1 MKPKQT
7 KVGWKKNLD
16 KLLFVFAS
24 CYLMIALAW
33 LWKHYQKASLAR
45 NNPSSPSVALDDS
58 NLFSTTNNSNDN
70 LSLSLNHNNQQI
82 IEETS
87 KNAENNTSSATVV
100 DEKEKLSSLNPN
112 LPIPVPQPPTPP
124 PLPVVTIPEPYPT
137 ISNNNLVQS
146 PLPVQIPPK
155 PRQQSSP
162 SLVSINPSST
172 PPPIPPKLNQV
183 PVIETANRES
193 EDSLV
198 SSNSSPNYPADG
210 NINNQQNTL
219 VGIVELE
226 NNSIALFNL
235 NNLTERVEV
244 GSEIGV
250 TGWVLV
256 GINGKQAILN
266 RYNQSLYLTV
276 GEKF

>member
-33 LWKHYQKASLAR
+33 LWKHHQKASLAR
-45 NNPSSPSVALDDS
+45 NNPPLSSVELDNP
-58 NLFSTTNNSNDN
+58 NLSSTNNNSNDD
-70 LSLSLNHNNQQI
+70 LSLSLNHNNQQL

-87 KNAENNTSSATVV
+87 KNDGNNNSSATVV

-112 LPIPVPQPPTPP
+112 LPIPVVPPPTPP

-146 PLPVQIPPK
+146 PLPVKIPPK
-155 PRQQSSP
+155 PRQKSSP
-162 SLVSINPSST
+162 SLVSVNPS
-172 PPPIPPKLNQV
+172 PIPPKLNQV

-193 EDSLV
+193 QESLV
-198 SSNSSPNYPADG
+198 SSNSSPNYFDDE
-210 NINNQQNTL
+210 NTNNKQNTL

-244 GSEIGV
+244 GSEIGA
-250 TGWVLV
+250 TGWLLV